1 MQSLHNRQ
9 QEMNIPSVSLKAGE
23 TLDFVVDIN
32 GELNSDQ
39 HLWSPVIRE
48 TTTQQIWN
56 AEQDFAGPKPS
67 WLNSWEQL
75 AQVLL
80 IANELMFVD

>member
-1 MQSLHNRQ
+1 M
-9 QEMNIPSVSLKAGE
+9 
-23 TLDFVVDIN
+23 
-32 GELNSDQ
+32 
-39 HLWSPVIRE
+39 VIRE